1 MALALRQ
8 ATADDWYVFLGV
20 REPKAWAG
28 LVAVERDV
36 LVGFGGV
43 CFGVDDRWWAYFRK
57 LPGVRATVTSQK
69 AARLI
74 LSTVAEAGLPIH
86 AQADPRIPGAEN
98 WLRHL
103 GFVASEEIL
112 EGERVWIYG

>member
-20 REPKAWAG
+20 REPQAWAG

-36 LVGFGGV
+36 LLGFGGV
-43 CFGVDDRWWAYFRK
+43 CLGIDGRWWAYFRK
-57 LPGVRATVTSQK
+57 LPGVRAIVTSQK

-74 LSTVAEAGLPIH
+74 LATVHEAGLLLH
-86 AQADPRIPGAEN
+86 AQADPRVPNADR
-98 WLRHL
+98 WLKHL
-103 GFVASEEIL
+103 GFVESDEIL
-112 EGERVWIYG
+112 DGERVWIYG